1 MKNQLM
7 EEMIKDLGESS
18 KDCDVSKKL
27 HEAEMISAENSIL
40 ERQAQPYRKAGFD
53 NAEKLVLAK
62 NYIAISERRIFEFLE
77 RKKEELTILKYPN
90 AKEFSIGDKS
100 YYDSDGRFQLAYTFN
115 FQASGRYHGI
125 LLWKETLIAEYN
137 EIPPMFVLE
146 RLKEAKITGAFD
158 FFTVAT
164 IKLTCHPIPTLDD
177 PLLIGRINNNSKRWI
192 IAQWDYDLRAD
203 DL

>member
-100 YYDSDGRFQLAYTFN
+100 YYDSDGRF
-115 FQASGRYHGI
+115 HGI

-192 IAQWDYDLRAD
+192 IAQWDYDLRVD